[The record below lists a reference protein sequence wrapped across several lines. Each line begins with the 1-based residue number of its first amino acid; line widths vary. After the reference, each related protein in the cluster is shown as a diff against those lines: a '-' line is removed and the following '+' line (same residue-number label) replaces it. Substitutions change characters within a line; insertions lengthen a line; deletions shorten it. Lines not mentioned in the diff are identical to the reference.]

1 VPEAAPAA
9 APIARAAAPGVAAP
23 KVEPTATP
31 PAAESTS
38 PVAARAAEPEVP
50 APELTPSISAEPSPA
65 LVARAPSDEPALYER
80 PWVWVVTGALVT
92 AAVVVGV
99 AATTGGDD
107 FLPSGELGST
117 STGEWQQFLRGNP

>member
-1 VPEAAPAA
+1 VPEVAPTAAPVAA
-9 APIARAAAPGVAAP
+9 APDAAAPKASAEAA
-23 KVEPTATP
+23 
-31 PAAESTS
+31 S
-38 PVAARAAEPEVP
+38 PVATRVAPEPEVP
-50 APELTPSISAEPSPA
+50 APELTPSISAEPVPA
-65 LVARAPSDEPALYER
+65 LVAPAPSDEPALYER